1 MLQKVVSEAATN
13 FFSFFLFSFLVVRSD
28 LEPIQKV
35 AKETTDSVAGV
46 VIFPLTEAVAASEF
60 LPRSDTHFMEMQNT
74 SRSVPGS
81 GVVTSLSPMK
91 GINRC

>member
-13 FFSFFLFSFLVVRSD
+13 FFLSLSSFLVVRSD

-35 AKETTDSVAGV
+35 AKETTDSVARV

-60 LPRSDTHFMEMQNT
+60 LPRSDTLLLEM
-74 SRSVPGS
+74 
-81 GVVTSLSPMK
+81 
-91 GINRC
+91 

>member
-13 FFSFFLFSFLVVRSD
+13 FFLSFSSFLVVRSD

-60 LPRSDTHFMEMQNT
+60 LPRSDTLFMD
-74 SRSVPGS
+74 
-81 GVVTSLSPMK
+81 
-91 GINRC
+91 I